1 MYSHLV
7 MVVKF
12 IMPSKDYRVYSNDS
26 LFELLS
32 DAIARISSIIDALDD
47 ED

>member
-1 MYSHLV
+1 
-7 MVVKF
+7 
-12 IMPSKDYRVYSNDS
+12 MPSKDYRVYSNDS
-26 LFELLS
+26 LFELSS

>member
-1 MYSHLV
+1 MA
-7 MVVKF
+7 VKF
-12 IMPSKDYRVYSNDS
+12 IMPSKDYRVHSNDS

-32 DAIARISSIIDALDD
+32 DAIARISYIIDALDD